1 MANTLQA
8 SAIRRGAIIMYNKDP
23 HRVLEFQHRTPGNL
37 RAFVQVKLRN
47 LRNGVSTEARYSA
60 TEWIERADMETHAME
75 FLYEDS
81 QGYNFMNTQ
90 TYEQVSLDKEIL
102 GDAVDY
108 LTPNLKVTMDFLD
121 GNPIAVELPSAVELK
136 VVETEPEMK
145 TATITNMTKP
155 AKLETG
161 VVIQVPPFINVGDV
175 IRVKPDENKYLE
187 RVNR

>member
-47 LRNGVSTEARYSA
+47 LRSGMSAEARFSA
-60 TEWIERADMETHAME
+60 TEWIERADMETHPME
-75 FLYEDS
+75 FLYGDNH
-81 QGYNFMNTQ
+81 GYHFMNTQ
-90 TYEQVSLDKEIL
+90 SYEQVALDSEML
-102 GDAVDY
+102 EDAVNY
-108 LTPNLKVTMDFLD
+108 LTPNMKVMIDFLD

-136 VVETEPEMK
+136 VIETEPEMK
-145 TATITNMTKP
+145 SATITNMTKP
-155 AKLETG
+155 ATLETG
-161 VVIQVPPFINVGDV
+161 VVIQVPPFINVGDIV
-175 IRVKPDENKYLE
+175 KVKPDENKYLE

>member
-8 SAIRRGAIIMYNKDP
+8 TSIRRGVIIIYNKDP

-47 LRNGVSTEARYSA
+47 LRSGMSTEARFSS
-60 TEWIERADMETHAME
+60 TEWIERADMETHTME

-81 QGYNFMNTQ
+81 QGYNFMNIQ
-90 TYEQVSLDKEIL
+90 TYEQVALDKEIL
-102 GDAVDY
+102 GDALNY
-108 LTPNLKVTMDFLD
+108 LTANLKVTIDFLD

-136 VVETEPEMK
+136 VIETEPEMK
-145 TATITNMTKP
+145 SATITNMTKP

-161 VVIQVPPFINVGDV
+161 VMIQVPPFINVGD
-175 IRVKPDENKYLE
+175 IIKVKPDEDKYLE